1 MKVVTTRF
9 GELDIDERQVIDF
22 PLGILGFPEF
32 KRWILLQAS
41 PESVFFWLQSADAA
55 DLAFILV
62 QPHLFFKDYRVR
74 AQDEELKVI
83 GLDDADAGEVFVICN
98 RVGDTVTVNLQ
109 GPLVFNA
116 ATRQARQVVLCDRHL
131 TTRHELCKLGT
142 EARLTAAA
150 V

>member
-9 GELDIDERQVIDF
+9 GELDIDDRQVIDF

-41 PESVFFWLQSADAA
+41 PESVFFWLQSADAP

-74 AQDEELKVI
+74 AQDEELKAI
-83 GLDDADAGEVFVICN
+83 GLDDSDAGEVFVICN
-98 RVGDTVTVNLQ
+98 RVSDAVTVNLQ

-116 ATRQARQVVLCDRHL
+116 ATRRARQVVLCDRHL
-131 TTRHELCKLGT
+131 TTRHELCKLGK
-142 EARLTAAA
+142 EACLTAAA